1 MNNRYESMGE
11 HIRNK
16 LSHYEMLLTL
26 IKDLK
31 KSEHNIE
38 QFNKTKNLLYNAVS
52 IEPLE
57 ELVRISKMN
66 EIESIKWIRK
76 QYDRKT
82 KV

>member
-1 MNNRYESMGE
+1 MSNRYESMGE

-31 KSEHNIE
+31 KSEHSIE
-38 QFNKTKNLLYNAVS
+38 QFNNTKNLLYNAVS

-57 ELVRISKMN
+57 ELIRISKMN

-76 QYDRKT
+76 QHDRKT
-82 KV
+82 KI